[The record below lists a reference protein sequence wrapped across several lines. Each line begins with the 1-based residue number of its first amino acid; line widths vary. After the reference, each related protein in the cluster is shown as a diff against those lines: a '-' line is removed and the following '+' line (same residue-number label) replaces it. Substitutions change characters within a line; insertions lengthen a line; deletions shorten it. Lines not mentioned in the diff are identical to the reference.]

1 MKYDEIFDYSEY
13 SVAANY
19 RDYVSDPNSFL
30 PYCTWPGVKLY
41 NGIANYD
48 FAVLVKDHDC
58 FFPVIIYE
66 EGQELPS
73 MYQTYLERNIDGTK
87 YCFATIKYAFFLDKN
102 GTIQND
108 PDGVYIT
115 STVTKGKGIRA
126 LSGVFTDKEMLF
138 MTSDEKPFT
147 ISDLV
152 NGVFSSYS
160 AKTYSSKE
168 F

>member
-41 NGIANYD
+41 KGIANYD

-66 EGQELPS
+66 EG
-73 MYQTYLERNIDGTK
+73 
-87 YCFATIKYAFFLDKN
+87 
-102 GTIQND
+102 
-108 PDGVYIT
+108 
-115 STVTKGKGIRA
+115 
-126 LSGVFTDKEMLF
+126 LF
-138 MTSDEKPFT
+138 MTGDEKSFT

-160 AKTYSSKE
+160 VKTYSSKE